1 MDSAYFAP
9 GVGGAAPAP
18 TALNDLTDVNAP
30 SPNDGDALVYDDNAG
45 EWVAGQV
52 AGGGEPFA
60 GVFERQTAVP
70 GSYHFPRGGTM
81 GRANPL
87 GSTMVPLAFDA
98 NTTITKLGTR
108 IAFNVPQ
115 QFGGDPNGFNIWL
128 AVYEGEDGAGLPK
141 TLVASSP
148 RFRVVGQGE
157 GTPEGAFT
165 DFSGPIVYEL
175 PTAVE
180 LTGGVQY
187 WIGIIGDYA
196 GESPSGNLPEL
207 IAYEPV
213 GIGPNITGTTG
224 MPETMLQFFDSV
236 GSVWIQGA
244 VEDTGFDFDTDPVP
258 AELSTTMIG
267 PHGVGCTAGVLVQ
280 GV

>member
-1 MDSAYFAP
+1 MDSSYFAP
-9 GVGGAAPAP
+9 GVGGSSVSA
-18 TALNDLTDVNAP
+18 ALNDLTDVNAP
-30 SPNDGDALVYDDNAG
+30 SPGDGDALVYDDNAG

-52 AGGGEPFA
+52 AGGDPFA

-70 GSYHFPRGGTM
+70 GSYHFPRGGTL
-81 GRANPL
+81 GQQAPF
-87 GSTMVPLAFDA
+87 GSTMVPIAFDA

-115 QFGGDPNGFNIWL
+115 QFGGDPNGFYIWL
-128 AVYEGEDGAGLPK
+128 AVYEGEDGTGFPK
-141 TLVASSP
+141 TLVAASG
-148 RFRVVGQGE
+148 RFTVVGQGQ
-157 GTPEGAFT
+157 GTPQGAFT
-165 DFSGPIVYEL
+165 NFTGPIVFEL
-175 PTAVE
+175 SEAVE

-187 WIGIIGDYA
+187 WIGIIGAYA
-196 GESPSGNLPEL
+196 GESPSGQQPQL

-224 MPETMLQFFDSV
+224 MPETMLEFFDSV
-236 GSVWIQGA
+236 GSVFIQGA

-258 AELSTTMIG
+258 AELSTATMS
-267 PHGVGCTAGVLVQ
+267 PHGVGCTAAVLVQ